1 MTTNTDNLIREL
13 SRNLKPVQPLS
24 RPWIRAATWLA
35 ILFPYVWVVLL
46 MMGARRDLLPERISD
61 TRFLLEQIFAFAT
74 GVTAVVAA
82 FASVIPGQRRLF
94 WAWPLLPLAAWLATL
109 GESCVRAGVNT
120 LSLQHDVRCLPYIVL
135 LGTAP
140 AIALWIM
147 LRRGAPL
154 TPRWTAALGAL
165 AAAGL
170 GNFCVRLGHPEDVTV
185 MLLVWH
191 AGGVIVLSAL
201 ASVAGRTFLNW
212 RSITGASEMPFDEMV
227 DRERPGPARQ

>member
-1 MTTNTDNLIREL
+1 MTTNTDKLIQDL
-13 SRNLKPVQPLS
+13 SRNLQPVQPLS
-24 RPWIRAATWLA
+24 RPGMRAATWLA
-35 ILFPYVWVVLL
+35 ILLPYVAAVLL
-46 MMGARRDLLPERISD
+46 MMGARQDLPARMSD

-82 FASVIPGQRRLF
+82 FASVIPGQRRRF

-109 GESCVRAGVNT
+109 GESCVQAGVNAV
-120 LSLQHDVRCLPYIVL
+120 SLHHDLRCLPYIVL

-140 AIALWIM
+140 AIVLWIM

-154 TPRWTAALGAL
+154 TPRSTAALGVL

-191 AGGVIVLSAL
+191 AGGVIAL
-201 ASVAGRTFLNW
+201 AAIASVAGRTFLNW
-212 RSITGASEMPFDEMV
+212 RSITGAAQTSG
-227 DRERPGPARQ
+227 R

>member
-1 MTTNTDNLIREL
+1 MTTNTDKLIQDL
-13 SRNLKPVQPLS
+13 SRDLQPVRPLS
-24 RPWIRAATWLA
+24 RPGVRTATWLA
-35 ILFPYVWVVLL
+35 ILFPYVAIVLL
-46 MMGARRDLLPERISD
+46 MMGAGQDLPARISD

-82 FASVIPGQRRLF
+82 FASVIPGQRRRF
-94 WAWPLLPLAAWLATL
+94 WVWPLLPLAAWLATL
-109 GESCVRAGVNT
+109 GESCVQAGMNA
-120 LSLQHDVRCLPYIVL
+120 LSLQHDLTCLPYIVL

-147 LRRGAPL
+147 LRRGAPM

-191 AGGVIVLSAL
+191 AGGVIVLAAL
-201 ASVAGRTFLNW
+201 ASAAGRTFLNW
-212 RSITGASEMPFDEMV
+212 RSITGA
-227 DRERPGPARQ
+227 ARTFGR